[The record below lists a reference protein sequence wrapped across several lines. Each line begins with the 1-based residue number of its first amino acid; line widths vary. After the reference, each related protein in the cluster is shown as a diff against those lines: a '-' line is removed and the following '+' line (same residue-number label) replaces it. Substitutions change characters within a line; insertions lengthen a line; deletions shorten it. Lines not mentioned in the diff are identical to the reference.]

1 MALDFKG
8 AALVA
13 FARQQGMPMKSVL
26 TLGRLDS
33 VLTDDWNRHLS
44 TAYGTDCSG
53 LDFRAEPYAEPFFKR
68 LGAERVESL
77 DHSPYQGCS
86 IVHDLNEPLPPDPGR
101 EGYDL
106 VFDGG
111 TLEHV
116 FNFPN
121 AIANC
126 MSLVKVGGH
135 FMASAPAN
143 QWLGH
148 GFYQFNPEL
157 FFRVLSPEN
166 GFEVVRVFLSEFSDR
181 PGKTWRLTDPAES
194 GVRTL
199 LDSKNEMLV
208 LVWAKKIANVKPF
221 STWPKQS
228 DYSTRWQT
236 DGEEPSHIS
245 SRAPQKGGLISTLR
259 RTAGRCVPMSIQNRI
274 AWKRHLAAAS
284 RGLQLV
290 DRLQ

>member
-1 MALDFKG
+1 MGLDFQG

-33 VLTDDWNRHLS
+33 ILTDEWNRHLGA
-44 TAYGTDCSG
+44 TYGADLSG
-53 LDFRAEPYAEPFFKR
+53 LDWRSEAHAEPFFRR

-86 IVHDLNEPLPPDPGR
+86 IVHDLNEPLPPDASR

-106 VFDGG
+106 VYDGG

-116 FNFPN
+116 FHFPN
-121 AIANC
+121 AITNC

-135 FMASAPAN
+135 FMTSAPAN

-148 GFYQFNPEL
+148 GFYQFSPEL
-157 FFRVLSPEN
+157 FYRVLSPEN
-166 GFEVVRVFLSEFSDR
+166 GFEMVRVYLAEFCGR
-181 PGKTWRLTDPAES
+181 PGKIWRIIDPAQS

-208 LVWAKKIANVKPF
+208 LVWAKKIAEVKPF
-221 STWPKQS
+221 SAWPKQS
-228 DYSTRWQT
+228 DYATRWEAG
-236 DGEEPSHIS
+236 DE
-245 SRAPQKGGLISTLR
+245 
-259 RTAGRCVPMSIQNRI
+259 TAGALQPSSPHAGPLTAARHIVGALVPEAVKARL
-274 AWKRHLAAAS
+274 AWKKHLAAAS
-284 RGLQLV
+284 RGLQPM

>member
-33 VLTDDWNRHLS
+33 MLTEDWLRKLS
-44 TAYGTDCSG
+44 KTYGADLSG
-53 LDFRAEPYAEPFFKR
+53 LDQKREPHAEAFFRR

-77 DHSPYQGCS
+77 DHSAYQGCS
-86 IVHDLNEPLPPDPGR
+86 VVHDLNEPLSRDQAR

-106 VFDGG
+106 VYDGG

-116 FNFPN
+116 FHFPN

-126 MSLVKVGGH
+126 MSLVKTGGH
-135 FMASAPAN
+135 FMCSSPAN

-148 GFYQFNPEL
+148 GFYQFSPEL
-157 FFRVLSPEN
+157 YFRVLSPEN
-166 GFEVVRVFLSEFSDR
+166 GFEIVRVFLAEFSDR
-181 PGKTWRLTDPAES
+181 DGKIHRVIDPAES

-199 LDSKNEMLV
+199 LDAPNEMLL
-208 LVWAKKIANVKPF
+208 LVWARKIADISPYRA
-221 STWPKQS
+221 WPMQS
-228 DYSTRWQT
+228 DYTARWQANDET
-236 DGEEPSHIS
+236 VASAQTAAKKSIVAHI
-245 SRAPQKGGLISTLR
+245 R
-259 RTAGRCVPMSIQNRI
+259 RLVGKFVPERVKMRLT
-274 AWKRHLAAAS
+274 WKKHLAAAG
-284 RGLQLV
+284 RGLV
-290 DRLQ
+290 CMDHLQ

>member
-33 VLTDDWNRHLS
+33 VITDEWNRHLGS
-44 TAYGTDCSG
+44 TYGADLSG
-53 LDFRAEPYAEPFFKR
+53 LDFRVEPYAEPFFKR

-86 IVHDLNEPLPPDPGR
+86 IVHDLNEPLPSDPNR

-148 GFYQFNPEL
+148 GFYQFSPEL

-166 GFEVVRVFLSEFSDR
+166 GFETVRVFLAEFACQSGR
-181 PGKTWRLTDPAES
+181 TWRVIDPLES

-199 LDSKNEMLV
+199 LDSKNEMVV
-208 LVWAKKIANVKPF
+208 LVWAKKIADVKPF
-221 STWPKQS
+221 ATWPKQS
-228 DYSTRWQT
+228 DYSARWQS
-236 DGEEPSHIS
+236 DSIEPSHVSPSTRRKGVLRGLRSAIV
-245 SRAPQKGGLISTLR
+245 SR
-259 RTAGRCVPMSIQNRI
+259 VPMSIRI
-274 AWKRHLAAAS
+274 WLAWRKHLAAAS
-284 RGLQLV
+284 RGLQPV

>member
-1 MALDFKG
+1 MGLDFKG

-13 FARQQGMPMKSVL
+13 FAHQQGMPMKSVL

-33 VLTDDWNRHLS
+33 ILTESWARHLG
-44 TAYGTDCSG
+44 TTYGADLSG
-53 LDFRAEPYAEPFFKR
+53 LDWQREPYAEPFFKR

-77 DHSPYQGCS
+77 DHSAYQGCS
-86 IVHDLNEPLPPDPGR
+86 IVHDLNEPLPPDAGR

-116 FNFPN
+116 FHFPN

-148 GFYQFNPEL
+148 GFYQFSPEL
-157 FFRVLSPEN
+157 FFRVLAPEN
-166 GFEVVRVFLSEFSDR
+166 GFEMMRVYLAEFCDR
-181 PGKTWRLTDPAES
+181 AGKFYRVTDPAQS

-199 LDSKNEMLV
+199 LDSPNEMLL
-208 LVWAKKIANVKPF
+208 LVWAKKTAEVKPF
-221 STWPKQS
+221 RSWPKQS
-228 DYSTRWQT
+228 DYATRWQAGDET
-236 DGEEPSHIS
+236 TPVALPPA
-245 SRAPQKGGLISTLR
+245 SRGGLTATAR
-259 RTAGRCVPMSIQNRI
+259 RLAGAFVPESVKARL
-274 AWKRHLAAAS
+274 AWKKHLAAAS
-284 RGLQLV
+284 RGIQSL